1 LERKL
6 LPDARIDLRAEPSPE
21 TMPDRRVAS
30 RLLELVATRGPVQV
44 GRDRLLLRVWEEVE
58 ALTQVAVHHR
68 LDGGIVPA
76 VGEVVTPDER
86 RVERADVLQGEIR
99 ERNQR
104 SKIGRRAGRW
114 R

>member
-1 LERKL
+1 
-6 LPDARIDLRAEPSPE
+6 
-21 TMPDRRVAS
+21 
-30 RLLELVATRGPVQV
+30 
-44 GRDRLLLRVWEEVE
+44 
-58 ALTQVAVHHR
+58 
-68 LDGGIVPA
+68 
-76 VGEVVTPDER
+76 VVTPDER